1 MKSINTIGI
10 LCASALLVMAVYQHN
25 LSKMGF
31 AAFLLLGNLFMRRWS
46 E

>member
-1 MKSINTIGI
+1 MKSVNTIGI
-10 LCASALLVMAVYQHN
+10 LCAAALLVVEVYQHN
-25 LSKMGF
+25 LSKMGL